1 MKRTEKH
8 EIRLTVLEKELLEAK
23 AKAAGTNKSALIRA
37 LLESDDK
44 IVVLGSGQ
52 EILSEL
58 YQIRTRLEACLA
70 LKTLSV
76 VDAAALR
83 DGMSK
88 IAALLC
94 TIAESLSD
102 FNDDEGEEADDVD
115 S

>member
-1 MKRTEKH
+1 MMGGGKIEVK
-8 EIRLTVLEKELLEAK
+8 LTILEKELLEAK
-23 AKAAGTNKSALIRA
+23 AKAAGTNKSALIRT

-44 IVVLGSGQ
+44 IVVLGNGQ
-52 EILSEL
+52 EILTEL
-58 YQIRTRLEACLA
+58 YQIRTKLEACLA

-76 VDAAALR
+76 LDAAALR

-94 TIAESLSD
+94 TIADSLSD